1 MRYTSTAG
9 DHNGLPWHTHG
20 SKRRHKLLDEEREKV
35 TLLWVP
41 GHMGIPG
48 NEIADEEAKAA
59 LQHDFLT
66 TKKYPPQY
74 LIKWIKTEDKKTRK
88 ARWQNSD
95 RDRME

>member
-1 MRYTSTAG
+1 MDSLGTLMAVKG
-9 DHNGLPWHTHG
+9 DIN
-20 SKRRHKLLDEEREKV
+20 SKNPKTLSLRRLLDEEREKV

-74 LIKWIKTEDKKTRK
+74 LINWV
-88 ARWQNSD
+88 QNRRQENKESK
-95 RDRME
+95 MAK